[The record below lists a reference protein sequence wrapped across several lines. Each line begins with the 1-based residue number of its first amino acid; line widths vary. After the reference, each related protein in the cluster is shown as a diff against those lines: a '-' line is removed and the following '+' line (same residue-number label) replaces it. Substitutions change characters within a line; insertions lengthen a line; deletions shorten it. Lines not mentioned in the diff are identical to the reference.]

1 MHYITSEIRQRER
14 HGQRL
19 IDNVICKKISRTSN
33 GCTGSRS
40 IVGGFMNNLI
50 IYSSI
55 FLFLLILF
63 INTWRSFSTQ
73 YYLRRRIKKGIRRNK
88 REIRLARG
96 NEQQLFEVYKMVYHD
111 VIYRPNSLFTPKNRR
126 KFEKKADN
134 ELNRMVCNPITKL
147 FSVVL
152 TFSKGIL
159 TVIFLLATI
168 FFGTIVID
176 EVKASSL
183 TLPTINKDIQMK
195 LNVNLEDKINSIVT
209 NFLNSENQLQSFNF
223 QEVSNDQVIPVYED
237 GKALPQTVTNVEQLG
252 QAIAYHMARFENQFT
267 VNYQGNGGDFE
278 QTIDEV
284 YKWLQVNE
292 PYLWAVMGEFKTRA
306 RDYGYKVEWQA
317 TIDYD
322 LTAEQ
327 HALVLGKIEQIIQAV
342 PEHASE
348 AEKVKFVNDYL
359 VVHTTYNT
367 NSAANPH
374 TPYSVLMNGE
384 GVCEGYALAA
394 LLMFEALDVEAKY
407 VVGDAGGPHAW
418 NLVQVDGQWYHL
430 DTTWNDPVPDQGY
443 KVHYNYFL
451 ITDEKMAEDH
461 QWIESD
467 YPKTAVEDYL

>member
-1 MHYITSEIRQRER
+1 M
-14 HGQRL
+14 
-19 IDNVICKKISRTSN
+19 DNY
-33 GCTGSRS
+33 
-40 IVGGFMNNLI
+40 NLI
-50 IYSSI
+50 LYSSI

-73 YYLRRRIKKGIRRNK
+73 YYLRRRIKKGIRQNK
-88 REIRLARG
+88 REIRIARG
-96 NEQQLFEVYKMVYHD
+96 NEQQLYEVYKGVYHD
-111 VIYRPNSLFTPKNRR
+111 VIYRPNTLFTPKNRR

-134 ELNRMVCNPITKL
+134 ELNRMTCNPITKL
-147 FSVVL
+147 FSLIL
-152 TFSKGIL
+152 TFSKGML
-159 TVIFLLATI
+159 AFVFFLATI
-168 FFGTIVID
+168 LFGSLVVD

-183 TLPTINKDIQMK
+183 TLPTINKDIQLK
-195 LNVNLEDKINSIVT
+195 LNANLEDKLDSIVT
-209 NFLNSENQLQSFNF
+209 NLFNTKNQLQSFNF
-223 QEVSNDQVIPVYED
+223 QEVANEAVIPVYDD
-237 GKALPQTVTNVEQLG
+237 GKNYSQPQKITNIEQLG
-252 QAIAYHMARFENQFT
+252 QAIAYHMSQFENEFT
-267 VNYQGNGGDFE
+267 FVYEGDSGDFE
-278 QTIDEV
+278 ETINQV

-292 PYLWAVMGEFKTRA
+292 PYLWAVMGEFTTRA

-317 TIDYD
+317 SIDYD

-327 HALVLGKIEQIIQAV
+327 HALVLGKIEQIVQSV

-359 VVHTTYNT
+359 VVHTKYNT
-367 NSAANPH
+367 NTTASPH

-418 NLVQVDGQWYHL
+418 NLVQVDGQWYQL
-430 DTTWNDPVPDQGY
+430 DITWNDPMPDQGD

-461 QWIESD
+461 QWIEAD
-467 YPKTAVEDYL
+467 YPKTAMEDYL